1 MRFKIHI
8 GTVAPSLY
16 TYEKI
21 RLKNNF
27 FYVAYIFFK
36 ILIRERLCKIDN
48 EKMWKNY
55 ASTHKKPSVSRFFT
69 SLQITSRVFFG
80 EPGPWFSKMQ
90 MDGDKTTIFH
100 DIDGSVS
107 EYPGAFLVKE
117 DNWLLR
123 HPDCIDVPDWKAAI
137 CSGHYA
143 QVGQY
148 PITHSSS
155 KTQICCLFGFG

>member
-1 MRFKIHI
+1 MNSFK
-8 GTVAPSLY
+8 ACLY
-16 TYEKI
+16 
-21 RLKNNF
+21 LF
-27 FYVAYIFFK
+27 VP
-36 ILIRERLCKIDN
+36 L
-48 EKMWKNY
+48 
-55 ASTHKKPSVSRFFT
+55 
-69 SLQITSRVFFG
+69 LQITSRVFFG
-80 EPGPWFSKMQ
+80 EPGPWFNKMQ

-143 QVGQY
+143 QVGGRASIRLLVQY
-148 PITHSSS
+148 KCKSIVFNPL
-155 KTQICCLFGFG
+155 QAYVE

>member
-1 MRFKIHI
+1 
-8 GTVAPSLY
+8 
-16 TYEKI
+16 
-21 RLKNNF
+21 
-27 FYVAYIFFK
+27 
-36 ILIRERLCKIDN
+36 
-48 EKMWKNY
+48 
-55 ASTHKKPSVSRFFT
+55 
-69 SLQITSRVFFG
+69 
-80 EPGPWFSKMQ
+80 

-143 QVGQY
+143 QVGGRAGIRLLVQY
-148 PITHSSS
+148 MCKSIVFNPLQVYVES
-155 KTQICCLFGFG
+155 G

>member
-1 MRFKIHI
+1 MNSFK
-8 GTVAPSLY
+8 ACLY
-16 TYEKI
+16 VFI
-21 RLKNNF
+21 PL
-27 FYVAYIFFK
+27 
-36 ILIRERLCKIDN
+36 
-48 EKMWKNY
+48 
-55 ASTHKKPSVSRFFT
+55 
-69 SLQITSRVFFG
+69 LQITSRVFFG
-80 EPGPWFSKMQ
+80 EPGPWFNKMQ

-143 QVGQY
+143 QVASGRAGIRLLVQY
-148 PITHSSS
+148 KCKSIVFNPL
-155 KTQICCLFGFG
+155 QAYVE

>member
-1 MRFKIHI
+1 
-8 GTVAPSLY
+8 
-16 TYEKI
+16 
-21 RLKNNF
+21 
-27 FYVAYIFFK
+27 
-36 ILIRERLCKIDN
+36 
-48 EKMWKNY
+48 
-55 ASTHKKPSVSRFFT
+55 
-69 SLQITSRVFFG
+69 
-80 EPGPWFSKMQ
+80 

-143 QVGQY
+143 QV
-148 PITHSSS
+148 
-155 KTQICCLFGFG
+155 C

>member
-1 MRFKIHI
+1 
-8 GTVAPSLY
+8 
-16 TYEKI
+16 
-21 RLKNNF
+21 
-27 FYVAYIFFK
+27 
-36 ILIRERLCKIDN
+36 
-48 EKMWKNY
+48 
-55 ASTHKKPSVSRFFT
+55 
-69 SLQITSRVFFG
+69 
-80 EPGPWFSKMQ
+80 

-143 QVGQY
+143 QVGQQVSNSLIY
-148 PITHSSS
+148 SSS
-155 KTQICCLFGFG
+155 HINLYKHKSTSWCSLFTSEESNVKTIDRKMLRVPNIT

>member
-1 MRFKIHI
+1 M
-8 GTVAPSLY
+8 
-16 TYEKI
+16 
-21 RLKNNF
+21 
-27 FYVAYIFFK
+27 
-36 ILIRERLCKIDN
+36 
-48 EKMWKNY
+48 
-55 ASTHKKPSVSRFFT
+55 
-69 SLQITSRVFFG
+69 FFG
-80 EPGPWFSKMQ
+80 EPGPWFNKMQ

-143 QVGQY
+143 QVAKQGSKK
-148 PITHSSS
+148 HSFISINVLS
-155 KTQICCLFGFG
+155 NFILSG

>member
-1 MRFKIHI
+1 M
-8 GTVAPSLY
+8 
-16 TYEKI
+16 
-21 RLKNNF
+21 
-27 FYVAYIFFK
+27 
-36 ILIRERLCKIDN
+36 
-48 EKMWKNY
+48 
-55 ASTHKKPSVSRFFT
+55 SVSLFVPL
-69 SLQITSRVFFG
+69 LQISSRVFFG
-80 EPGPWFSKMQ
+80 EPGPWFNDMQ

-143 QVGQY
+143 QVGY
-148 PITHSSS
+148 YVIALHFFNLLSIIS
-155 KTQICCLFGFG
+155 CM